1 LVTAFAGAAC
11 CPRYFATLSSFS
23 FMGCGVFGRGAKK
36 KIHGLEGV
44 PPPSSSVR
52 QDPTSIYRTEHNAKR
67 PSWRRGF
74 LDRTSIGM
82 MVPRA
87 DGRIRV
93 STARCSRYVP
103 LPVAVLSEDR
113 ARPCSGLQ
121 ISKKIVKMKKTI

>member
-36 KIHGLEGV
+36 KNTRPRGSAATFFFGA
-44 PPPSSSVR
+44 PRP
-52 QDPTSIYRTEHNAKR
+52 DSIYRTEHNAKR

-93 STARCSRYVP
+93 STLERP
-103 LPVAVLSEDR
+103 LRRGDCE
-113 ARPCSGLQ
+113 
-121 ISKKIVKMKKTI
+121 M

>member
-52 QDPTSIYRTEHNAKR
+52 QDPTLSTGRNTMQSAHHGGEGSSIALR
-67 PSWRRGF
+67 
-74 LDRTSIGM
+74 
-82 MVPRA
+82 
-87 DGRIRV
+87 
-93 STARCSRYVP
+93 
-103 LPVAVLSEDR
+103 
-113 ARPCSGLQ
+113 SG
-121 ISKKIVKMKKTI
+121 